1 MSEQKSPERKSI
13 GDYFH
18 LLSVPAGMIL
28 LALVLIDVCG
38 RLFFGKNLDF
48 GLTLQEL
55 VLMVIGFTSLGAT
68 WKAGQFINV
77 DIFLVRLSKRG
88 QLWFSLLAILASLVC
103 TAILI
108 WFSIQAGIRAFA
120 GGARPTNINMPLG
133 IWKFFVPIALGALLV
148 EVAISLV
155 KTVRQLIVNEAGMQ
169 ND

>member
-1 MSEQKSPERKSI
+1 
-13 GDYFH
+13 
-18 LLSVPAGMIL
+18 
-28 LALVLIDVCG
+28 
-38 RLFFGKNLDF
+38 
-48 GLTLQEL
+48 
-55 VLMVIGFTSLGAT
+55 VIGFTSLGAT

-148 EVAISLV
+148 EVTISLV
-155 KTVRQLIVNEAGMQ
+155 KTVRQLIVNEAGRPCRVRLLWHVRQ
-169 ND
+169 RLVSVKPHGLVSEYYSIAYLYSALPFNGRIPVFIGDDKQAV